1 MFHCINIFVID
12 SSVYG
17 YVGGFQLMTN
27 INTAAINIVEQVSF
41 CEEKHFAKL
50 SNLSD
55 VCCYI
60 PPFDI

>member
-1 MFHCINIFVID
+1 
-12 SSVYG
+12 
-17 YVGGFQLMTN
+17 
-27 INTAAINIVEQVSF
+27 VSF

-60 PPFDI
+60 PPFDIWFC